1 LSEPQKEM
9 SQEYRTV
16 IFVLLAIVV
25 LAASSYLFKPK
36 TPPESQAPPAQTAP
50 QTQNAPPSN
59 PTATPPPP
67 AAALPQTA
75 KQPKGKNAAPAAE
88 PQIVTHMASAKR
100 TLTIESPDKYRVLL
114 SNEGGV
120 AKNWVLLLPSHK
132 GDKKPEELDVVHSQ
146 TSQLYGWPLSLVM
159 DDKQLEARANSGLY
173 EVSVLPVIAGDTVH
187 APCEVDF
194 AWSDGHLSITK
205 KLSFDATNT
214 VGIYVEA
221 ELDGKPVPASIAW
234 RGGFGDPTAEHAAAA
249 TLVFYSLTSK
259 LNTLAS
265 NKLGQTNQTDLR
277 SIQSG
282 PLDFAGIEDNFF
294 AAAFLP
300 PLETS
305 GPREGLPDTLGAQLT
320 LTDWAFSRDVVS
332 GTSTSKELTP
342 EMAAGSSRGGPLDL
356 RLFVGPKNL
365 DELKAMRPPL
375 NELVQFGWWGFIA
388 EPMFYVLRW
397 IHTFIPN
404 YGWAIVLLTFAINTA
419 MFPLTIKSYRSML
432 KMQKVAP
439 EIKSINDRYKKYGL
453 RDPRQQKKNEEIMA
467 VYSREG
473 ISPLGGCLPMVI
485 QMPLWLGLNRMISS
499 TIELRHAPWFGW
511 IHDLSARDP
520 YYILPVVMAV
530 SFYLSSLA
538 TPTPS
543 TDPGQA
549 KMMKFMPL
557 IFGGMFIVYPI
568 PTGLVV
574 YILTSSLVNLGQRWV
589 LNRTMPK
596 PAPVVKGPGK
606 KNKPA

>member
-1 LSEPQKEM
+1 M

-16 IFVLLAIVV
+16 LFVLLAIAV

-36 TPPESQAPPAQTAP
+36 MPPESQAPPAQTAP
-50 QTQNAPPSN
+50 QSQNVPPGS
-59 PTATPPPP
+59 ATPNPP
-67 AAALPQTA
+67 APSAVAPQPVKQSKGAASTE
-75 KQPKGKNAAPAAE
+75 E
-88 PQIVTHMASAKR
+88 PQIPTHMATAKR
-100 TLTIESPDKYRVLL
+100 LLTIESADKYRVQL

-120 AKNWVLLLPSHK
+120 ARNWILLLPSHQA
-132 GDKKPEELDVVHSQ
+132 DKKPEELDVVHSQ
-146 TSQLYGWPLSLVM
+146 TGALYGWPLSLTM
-159 DDKQLEARANSGLY
+159 DDSQLETRANTGLY
-173 EVSVLPVIAGDTVH
+173 EVSVTPASSSDTIQ

-194 AWSDGHLSITK
+194 AWSDGHLSVTK
-205 KLSFDATNT
+205 KLKFDATNT
-214 VGIYVEA
+214 VSLAVDA
-221 ELDGKPVPASIAW
+221 ELDGHPVPASVAW
-234 RGGFGDPTAEHAAAA
+234 RGGFGDPAAEHAGAA
-249 TLVFYSLTSK
+249 TIVFYSLTSK
-259 LNTLAS
+259 FNTLTA
-265 NKLGQTNQTDLR
+265 NKLGQPNQTDLR
-277 SIQSG
+277 NVQSG

-300 PLETS
+300 RLETS
-305 GPREGLPDTLGAQLT
+305 GPRMGMPDLLGAQLT
-320 LTDWAFSRDVVS
+320 LTDWSFSRDVVS

-342 EMAAGSSRGGPLDL
+342 EMAAGSSRGGPLDV

-404 YGWAIVLLTFAINTA
+404 YGWAIVVLTFAINTA

-432 KMQKVAP
+432 KMQRVAP
-439 EIKSINDRYKKYGL
+439 EIKQIQDRYKKYGM
-453 RDPRQQKKNEEIMA
+453 RDPRKQKMNEEIMA

-520 YYILPVVMAV
+520 YYILPVIMAIT
-530 SFYLSSLA
+530 FYLSSLA

-557 IFGGMFIVYPI
+557 IFGGMFIIYPI

-589 LNRTMPK
+589 LNRTMA
-596 PAPVVKGPGK
+596 APVPVKAQGK

>member
-1 LSEPQKEM
+1 MSDPKKEM
-9 SQEYRTV
+9 SQEYRT
-16 IFVLLAIVV
+16 ILFVLLAIAV
-25 LAASSYLFKPK
+25 LALSSYLFKPK

-50 QTQNAPPSN
+50 QTQNVPPSSAPVTP
-59 PTATPPPP
+59 PTAS
-67 AAALPQTA
+67 AVAPQPA
-75 KQPKGKNAAPAAE
+75 KQVKGKRTAPVEE
-88 PQIVTHMASAKR
+88 PQIATHMAAAKR
-100 TLTIESPDKYRVLL
+100 TVTIESADKYRVVL
-114 SNEGGV
+114 SNEGGT
-120 AKNWVLLLPSHK
+120 ARNWVLLLPSHK
-132 GDKKPEELDVVHSQ
+132 DDKKPEELDVVHSQ
-146 TSQLYGWPLSLVM
+146 TGQLYGWPLSLVM
-159 DDKQLEARANSGLY
+159 DDAQLETRANTGLY
-173 EVSVLPVIAGDTVH
+173 EVSVTPASSSDTIQ

-194 AWSDGHLSITK
+194 AWSDGHLSVTK
-205 KLSFDATNT
+205 KLKFDATNT
-214 VGIYVEA
+214 VSLSVDA
-221 ELDGKPVPASIAW
+221 ELDGKPVPASVAW
-234 RGGFGDPTAEHAAAA
+234 RGGFGDPSAEHAGVA

-259 LNTLAS
+259 FNTLAA
-265 NKLGQTNQTDLR
+265 NKLGQPNQTDLR
-277 SIQSG
+277 SVQSG

-300 PLETS
+300 RLETS
-305 GPREGLPDTLGAQLT
+305 GPRMGMPDLLGAQLT
-320 LTDWAFSRDVVS
+320 LTDWAFSRDVIS

-342 EMAAGSSRGGPLDL
+342 EMAAGSSRGGPLDI

-375 NELVQFGWWGFIA
+375 NELVQFGWWGFVA

-419 MFPLTIKSYRSML
+419 MFPLTIKSYRSMI

-439 EIKSINDRYKKYGL
+439 EIKQIQDRYKKYGM
-453 RDPRQQKKNEEIMA
+453 RDPRKQKMNEEIMA

-520 YYILPVVMAV
+520 YYILPVIMAIT
-530 SFYLSSLA
+530 FYLSSLA

-549 KMMKFMPL
+549 KMMKYMPL
-557 IFGGMFIVYPI
+557 IFGGMFIIYPI

-574 YILTSSLVNLGQRWV
+574 YILTSSVVNLGQRWV
-589 LNRTMPK
+589 LNRTMA
-596 PAPVVKGPGK
+596 APVPVKALGK
-606 KNKPA
+606 KK